1 MQFDVIQINLATE
14 NAIRKTPF
22 ASLYDTPVLVDRN
35 EIENENEN
43 DYK

>member
-1 MQFDVIQINLATE
+1 MQFAVIQINLATE

-22 ASLYDTPVLVDRN
+22 ASLYDTPVLVDGN
-35 EIENENEN
+35 ENENEK